1 MTAAVQIPMVEVPE
15 RKRGVGVLELLGPRG
30 RVELPLAGVE
40 ISATVS
46 SFVAEVTVRQT
57 FKNPHPEALEA
68 EYVFPL
74 AGGCAVS
81 RFELKVAGRVV
92 VGKVEER
99 GEARRQYQQ
108 AIAEGKRAALLEQER
123 SDVFTVKVGN
133 LPPGEQAEVLIAYS
147 ERLAFFEDGAA
158 ELRLPLVV
166 APRYMAGAELP
177 RAQAGSGVEADT
189 DQVPDAS
196 RLSPPRL
203 AEGFDPQVGL
213 KIAVELLQEDG
224 EGFDD
229 LSCSQHATRT
239 SAGKGSIQVQLA
251 RAERLDRDFVLRWRM
266 GGAEVATGLQL
277 FKAKGEEGYALLTL
291 VPPRREGFLG
301 LPRDVVF
308 VLDRSG
314 SMSGAKMASAARA
327 CALLLRTLGPRDRY
341 GVMLFDDRVDWQD
354 GTDGGKRLLAA
365 DEAGLEKGEAFLR
378 GVTAR
383 GGTELDLAMREAL
396 AACARGEEGTR
407 QPIAVLLTDG
417 QIGDESSVLKRLQT
431 SLGGARVF
439 TLGVDSAVN
448 AGFLKR
454 LAASGGGTATFVE
467 PGAALE
473 DALRAVGR
481 EIGAPL
487 VTDLELADV
496 DAGADLATLAPA
508 VLPDLFEGRASSV
521 FFRAK
526 KPGSVK
532 VTGRFA
538 DGKKFSAKVKAQ
550 ALAQPAL
557 AQLWAR
563 AQVVELEDRYRLAA
577 AGLPARPGDSEEA
590 LKAEIVAL
598 ACAHT
603 LLTRFTAFVAVDQ
616 EVVNK
621 GGQGRKVVQP
631 VEMPAQWEMERAAV
645 AAAPVANMLFAPP
658 PPPGGAPQAFG
669 AFDAKAMSTGAGMPM
684 APPSPVMPS
693 PAAPPSMARAPMRK
707 SEVGRMAARLMQAV
721 GGMLGGGG
729 RSADGEAKEEA
740 ARPATT
746 AEAKALREAL
756 VELARALDALQAAL
770 SAGQVPAAAPLEQA
784 RAKLLQS
791 LSTSAVGQRVP
802 GLQRFLRSGC
812 AELVAAIKAK
822 AGTKALAALLA
833 RHRKAFD
840 AARPELEAALGGAAG
855 GKEPWE
861 SSI

>member
-15 RKRGVGVLELLGPRG
+15 RKRGVGVLELLGPQG

-57 FKNPHPEALEA
+57 FKNPHQEALEA

-213 KIAVELLQEDG
+213 KIAVELLREDG

-239 SAGKGSIQVQLA
+239 SAGAGSIKVQLA

-341 GVMLFDDRVDWQD
+341 GVLLFDDRVDWQD

-487 VTDLELADV
+487 VTDLELTDV

-526 KPGSVK
+526 KAGSVK

-577 AGLPARPGDSEEA
+577 AGLPARPGDTEEA

-631 VEMPAQWEMERAAV
+631 VEMPAQWEREQSAMAS
-645 AAAPVANMLFAPP
+645 APVANMLFAPP
-658 PPPGGAPQAFG
+658 PPGGPPPAFA
-669 AFDAKAMSTGAGMPM
+669 AFDAKAMSSTGAGAPLP
-684 APPSPVMPS
+684 PPSPVMPS
-693 PAAPPSMARAPMRK
+693 PSRARGPMRK
-707 SEVGRMAARLMQAV
+707 SEAGGMAARLKRAV

-729 RSADGEAKEEA
+729 HATDKESREEEA
-740 ARPATT
+740 APKVSA
-746 AEAKALREAL
+746 AETKALREAL
-756 VELARALDALQAAL
+756 AELTRALDALQAAL
-770 SAGQVPAAAPLEQA
+770 AAGQVPAAGPLEQA
-784 RAKLLQS
+784 RTKLLQA
-791 LSTSAVGQRVP
+791 LSTSPVGQQVP
-802 GLQRFLRSGC
+802 ALQRFLRSGC
-812 AELVAAIKAK
+812 AELLAALKAK
-822 AGTKALAALLA
+822 AGAKALTTLLA

-840 AARPELEAALGGAAG
+840 AARPELEAALGGAAAG